1 MIKKK
6 LFSASGLVLTAVA
19 LLLIVALISVFPRLR
34 IDLTQDNLYTLAEGT
49 REIVQDLDRPVELL
63 FFYSEQGAADTPQI
77 RAYGDRVEELLRE
90 MVIASN
96 GNLSLQVIDP
106 EPFSVEEDLATE
118 YGVRAVPLTSG
129 GQEIFFGLVAR
140 DPTTVSDGEDEE
152 ASDTEPVYES
162 MPLIRPDQEQFLEY
176 EFSRLITQVE
186 DPEPTVVGFLSSL
199 DIDGGFNPQTQQP
212 TPSWAIMD
220 NIRYLYDTQRI
231 PTDVTMIDEEI
242 DVLMVVHPQ
251 GLENQA
257 RYAVEQ
263 FVLGGGRAMIFVDPN
278 SDMQTQLMLNRQG
291 DFESTSSDLD
301 PLLESWGIRYDP
313 EQVVADRERAL
324 MISLGQGSRPVS
336 HIGMMGIQRDG
347 MYSDLT
353 TAELQILNLASP
365 GALEP
370 IEDSGM
376 EFEPLLRSSRDS
388 GLMDNAWFYDLTDP
402 TILLDEF
409 EADDERHVLAAR
421 VTGMAESAFPNG
433 PPVLDP
439 EEPRAFDL
447 VVDPDS
453 DTAELV
459 DPLEEDAPEL
469 PEQITRSQDPI
480 NVIVVSDSDLLT
492 DRLWAQ
498 SREVLGE
505 RVTQAFANNG
515 DFVINALDNLSGSEE
530 LISIRARG
538 SYARPFTRVLEMQ
551 READERL
558 RQEETN
564 LLNRLSETEQ
574 QIAALTQEGD
584 GSGGPTPQQQAEI
597 DRFMQEQLETR
608 QRLREVRFQ
617 LNEDI
622 EQLGARLQL
631 INTALVPA
639 LLIIV
644 ALVAGYLRRRKR
656 QQASQ

>member
-6 LFSASGLVLTAVA
+6 LFSASGLVLTALA
-19 LLLIVALISVFPRLR
+19 LLIAVALISVFPRLR
-34 IDLTQDNLYTLAEGT
+34 IDLTQDNLYTLADGT
-49 REIVQDLDRPVELL
+49 REIVRNLDRPVELL
-63 FFYSEQGAADTPQI
+63 FFYSEEGAADTPQI
-77 RAYGDRVEELLRE
+77 RAYGDRVQELLRE

-96 GNLSLQVIDP
+96 GNLSLEVIDP

-118 YGVRAVPLTSG
+118 YGVRPVPLTSG

-140 DPTTVSDGEDEE
+140 DPATISGEDD
-152 ASDTEPVYES
+152 ADTEVVYES
-162 MPLIRPDQEQFLEY
+162 LPLIRPDQEQFLEY

-199 DIDGGFNPQTQQP
+199 DIDGGLNPQTRQP
-212 TPSWAIMD
+212 TPTWAIME

-231 PTDVTMIDEEI
+231 PSDVTMIDEGI

-251 GLENQA
+251 GLNNQA

-263 FVLGGGRAMIFVDPN
+263 FVLGGGRALIFVDPN
-278 SDMQTQLMLNRQG
+278 ADAQTQRMLNRQG
-291 DFESTSSDLD
+291 DFETTSSDLD
-301 PLLESWGIRYDP
+301 PLLESWGVRYDP

-324 MISLGQGSRPVS
+324 MISLGQGTRPIS

-347 MYSDLT
+347 MYSDLI

-376 EFEPLLRSSRDS
+376 EFDPLLRSSRDS
-388 GLMDNAWFYDLTDP
+388 GLMDNSWFYDLTDP

-409 EADDERHVLAAR
+409 EADDQRHVLAAR
-421 VTGMAESAFPNG
+421 VTGIADSAFPG
-433 PPVLDP
+433 GAPILDP
-439 EEPRAFDL
+439 DEPRAFDL
-447 VVDPDS
+447 VVDD
-453 DTAELV
+453 DMETAELV
-459 DPLEEDAPEL
+459 DPLEENAPEL
-469 PEQITRSQDPI
+469 PEQITRSANPI
-480 NVIVVSDSDLLT
+480 NVIVVADSDLLA

-498 SREVLGE
+498 SRQILGE

-515 DFVINALDNLSGSEE
+515 DFIINALDNLSGSEE

-538 SYARPFTRVLEMQ
+538 SYARPFTRVLAMQ

-631 INTALVPA
+631 INTLLVPA
-639 LLIIV
+639 LLIIA

>member
-1 MIKKK
+1 MIRKQ
-6 LFSASGLVLTAVA
+6 LFSASGLVLTAIA
-19 LLLIVALISVFPRLR
+19 LLFIVAVISVFPRLR
-34 IDLTQDNLYTLAEGT
+34 IDLTQDNLYTLADGT
-49 REIVQDLDRPVELL
+49 REILSDLDRPVELL

-77 RAYGDRVEELLRE
+77 RAYGDRVQELLRE

-96 GNLSLQVIDP
+96 GNLSLEVIDP
-106 EPFSVEEDLATE
+106 EPFSVDEDLATE
-118 YGVRAVPLTSG
+118 YGVRAVPLTQG

-140 DPTTVSDGEDEE
+140 DPSTVSDEGEE
-152 ASDTEPVYES
+152 SGTEPVYES

-176 EFSRLITQVE
+176 EFSRLITRVE
-186 DPEPTVVGFLSSL
+186 EPEPTVVGFLSSL
-199 DIDGGFNPQTQQP
+199 DIDGGFNPQTQQA
-212 TPSWAIMD
+212 TPPWSIME

-231 PTDVTMIDEEI
+231 PSDVTMIDEEI

-251 GLENQA
+251 DLGNQA

-263 FVLGGGRAMIFVDPN
+263 FVLGGGRALMFVDPN

-291 DFESTSSDLD
+291 DFEDTSSELA
-301 PLLESWGIRYDP
+301 PLLESWGVRYDP

-324 MISLGQGSRPVS
+324 MISLGQGTRPIS

-365 GALEP
+365 GALQP

-388 GLMDNAWFYDLTDP
+388 GLMDNTWYYDLTDP

-409 EADDERHVLAAR
+409 EADDQRHVLAAR
-421 VTGMAESAFPNG
+421 ITGIAESAFPNG

-447 VVDPDS
+447 VFDEEE

-459 DPLEEDAPEL
+459 DPLEENAPEL
-469 PEQITRSQDPI
+469 PEQITRSENPI
-480 NVIVVSDSDLLT
+480 NVIVVADSDLLT

-584 GSGGPTPQQQAEI
+584 GSGGPTAQQQAEI

-608 QRLREVRFQ
+608 RRLREVRFQ

-631 INTALVPA
+631 INTALVPV
-639 LLIIV
+639 LLIIG

-656 QQASQ
+656 QQASR

>member
-1 MIKKK
+1 MIKKQ
-6 LFSASGLVLTAVA
+6 LFSATGLVLTAIA
-19 LLLIVALISVFPRLR
+19 LLFVVGLISLFPRLR
-34 IDLTQDNLYTLAEGT
+34 IDLTQDNLYTLADGT
-49 REIVQDLDRPVELL
+49 REIVSNLDRPVELL
-63 FFYSEQGAADTPQI
+63 FFYSEEGAADTPQI
-77 RAYGDRVEELLRE
+77 RAYGNRVQELLRE
-90 MVIASN
+90 MEIASN
-96 GNLSLQVIDP
+96 GNLSLRVIDP

-118 YGVRAVPLTSG
+118 YGIRAVPLTSG

-140 DPTTVSDGEDEE
+140 DPTTVSDGDEE
-152 ASDTEPVYES
+152 SDSEPVYEA

-186 DPEPTVVGFLSSL
+186 DPEQPVVGFLSSL
-199 DIDGGFNPQTQQP
+199 DIDGGLNPQTQQRTP
-212 TPSWAIMD
+212 TWAIME
-220 NIRYLYDTQRI
+220 NIRYLYETRRI
-231 PTDVTMIDEEI
+231 PSDVTMIDEDV

-251 GLENQA
+251 DLNNQA

-263 FVLGGGRAMIFVDPN
+263 FVLGGGRAMVFVDPN
-278 SDMQTQLMLNRQG
+278 SDTQTQQMLNRQG
-291 DFESTSSDLD
+291 DFETTSSGLTG
-301 PLLESWGIRYDP
+301 LLENWGVQYDP
-313 EQVVADRERAL
+313 EQVVADRENAL
-324 MISLGQGSRPVS
+324 MISMGQGSRPIS

-347 MYSDLT
+347 MLSDMI
-353 TAELQILNLASP
+353 TAELQILNIASP
-365 GALEP
+365 GALRP
-370 IEDSGM
+370 IEESGM
-376 EFEPLLRSSRDS
+376 EFDPLLRTSRDS

-409 EADDERHVLAAR
+409 EPDDQRHIIAAR
-421 VTGMAESAFPNG
+421 VSGMADSIFPNG
-433 PPVLDP
+433 PPILDP
-439 EEPRAFDL
+439 DEPRAFDL
-447 VVDPDS
+447 VVDD
-453 DTAELV
+453 DMETAELV

-469 PEQITRSQDPI
+469 PEQIMRSENPI
-480 NVIVVSDSDLLT
+480 NLIVVADSDLLS
-492 DRLWAQ
+492 DRMWAQ

-530 LISIRARG
+530 LISIRSRG
-538 SYARPFTRVLEMQ
+538 SYARPFTRVLAMQ

-574 QIAALTQEGD
+574 QIAALTQQEGE

-608 QRLREVRFQ
+608 RRLREVRFQ

-631 INTALVPA
+631 INTLLVPV

-644 ALVAGYLRRRKR
+644 ALVVAYLRRRRR
-656 QQASQ
+656 QIAEQ